1 MVLANGDDAFVHRVD
16 GQVCMAHI
24 PFGGD
29 RPRRLARILPV
40 HALVVEVGEPDG
52 GAADGI
58 VAAAIFMDASA
69 GVEAARR
76 DVGDRAVRGSANDHL
91 PAVFVRPSLDPVQV
105 GAVPPRRGQ
114 SQLALEKQVDGDR
127 GRPGSERRDLFQSR
141 LMISASPWPPPP
153 HRAAAPTFAPRRLS
167 SCASVSTRRAPLAP
181 IGCPSATAPPLTFTR
196 SSSSRSIRVELIATD
211 ANASLISTSSRSSA
225 SRPAFFSA
233 LASASAGTVCS
244 QAYRSALIP

>member
-1 MVLANGDDAFVHRVD
+1 MVLAHSDDAPAWCVD
-16 GQVCMAHI
+16 GRVRVAHI
-24 PFGGD
+24 PLGADG
-29 RPRRLARILPV
+29 PGHLPRILPV
-40 HALVVEVGEPDG
+40 QALVVEVGEPDG
-52 GAADGI
+52 AAADCI
-58 VAAAIFMDASA
+58 FATAIFMDARA
-69 GVEAARR
+69 GVEAVRC
-76 DVGDRAVRGSANDHL
+76 DVGDRAIRGSAHDDL
-91 PAVFVRPSLDPVQV
+91 PAVLVRPALDPVNV
-105 GAVPPRRGQ
+105 GAIPPRCGK
-114 SQLALEKQVDGDR
+114 SHLALEQQVDRDR
-127 GRPGSERRDLFQSR
+127 GRPRSEGRDLFQSR

-153 HRAAAPTFAPRRLS
+153 HKAAAPTFAPRRLS